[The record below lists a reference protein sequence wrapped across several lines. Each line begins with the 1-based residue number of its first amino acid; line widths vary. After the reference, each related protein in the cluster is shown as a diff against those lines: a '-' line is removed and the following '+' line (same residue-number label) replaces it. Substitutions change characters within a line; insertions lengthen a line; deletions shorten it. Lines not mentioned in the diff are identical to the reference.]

1 MGTQKRLQK
10 KKRLKKHYREEK
22 KKKKKGEDSPFERS
36 NSNPHAFIH
45 LFD

>member
-10 KKRLKKHYREEK
+10 KKKTKKALQGREK

-36 NSNPHAFIH
+36 NPHAFIH